1 VNPGVHLFPVAGLWS
16 PMHRE
21 LIDQQGMTYYGSWPA
36 CLGGPGN
43 ATRVTFAEVP
53 VSDPGGSTT
62 RQVVWVDCRP

>member
-1 VNPGVHLFPVAGLWS
+1 
-16 PMHRE
+16 MHRE